1 MAPRSHILDDGGEGV
16 LDTNLT
22 GEREP
27 DRDRG
32 EGVFIIDLNFDPELQ
47 GDFDSGLDFDEAG
60 PGSESSLSLGSTDDG
75 LDLDEDA
82 SRR

>member
-1 MAPRSHILDDGGEGV
+1 M

-22 GEREP
+22 GEREL

-32 EGVFIIDLNFDPELQ
+32 EGHFVIDLDFDPELE

-75 LDLDEDA
+75 LDHDEDA
-82 SRR
+82 SQ